1 MNSSTQGQG
10 TTKRQCAYC
19 GKFVPRQLIRC
30 PDCREMLPEIAV
42 VREPQVKKRS
52 TIRQGLLFMLLAA
65 VIHYFAGG
73 YSAMNLPISIDP
85 LMSVYLST
93 VLFVCGLGLTVYG
106 IFVSSR
112 A

>member
-10 TTKRQCAYC
+10 TTTRQCAYC

-42 VREPQVKKRS
+42 LREPQVKKRS

-65 VIHYFAGG
+65 VIQYFAGG

-85 LMSVYLST
+85 HLSVYLST
-93 VLFVCGLGLTVYG
+93 ALFVCGLGLTVYG
-106 IFVSSR
+106 ILVSSS

>member
-1 MNSSTQGQG
+1 
-10 TTKRQCAYC
+10 
-19 GKFVPRQLIRC
+19 
-30 PDCREMLPEIAV
+30 MLPEIAV
-42 VREPQVKKRS
+42 VREPVKKRS

-85 LMSVYLST
+85 LVSVYLST

-106 IFVSSR
+106 IFISSK